1 MMKKI
6 NQMIP
11 MNDEFDET
19 ETIQY
24 IKSYM
29 FIKGFAV
36 GRNLRQTMIALSLAR
51 QLHNGQYRKDGT
63 PYISHP
69 LKVCTTLIRYGIDDD
84 ITLAAALLHDV
95 LEDCQDKLPMSEKN
109 LITEYHLKKEIIEII
124 SLLTKESGM
133 SLNELN
139 LYFKKIEGNPKAAL
153 IKLSDR
159 LHNSST
165 LYTFTFPKMR
175 KYIQE
180 TSMFLIP
187 MASYGKKYY
196 SEYANA
202 FGILK
207 NSIESINRSMSIML
221 DKIEL
226 LENPTSSP
234 HFHKTESNPGG
245 AVTGCIQT

>member
-1 MMKKI
+1 MNKI
-6 NQMIP
+6 CPVIP

-19 ETIQY
+19 EAMQY
-24 IKSYM
+24 MKSYM

-36 GRNLRQTMIALSLAR
+36 GKNLRQTMIALSLAR
-51 QLHNGQYRKDGT
+51 QLHDGQYRKDGT

-69 LKVCTTLIRYGIDDD
+69 LKVCTTLISYGIDDD
-84 ITLAAALLHDV
+84 ITLAASLLHDV
-95 LEDCQDKLPMSEKN
+95 LEDCREKLAMGGKELVS
-109 LITEYHLKKEIIEII
+109 EYHLKKEILDII
-124 SLLTKESGM
+124 RLLTKESG
-133 SLNELN
+133 LGVHELN
-139 LYFKKIEGNPKAAL
+139 LYFKKIEENPKAAL

-196 SEYANA
+196 PEYANA

-207 NSIESINRSMSIML
+207 SNIDSMNRSMSIML
-221 DKIEL
+221 DKIEGM
-226 LENPTSSP
+226 EKSS
-234 HFHKTESNPGG
+234 
-245 AVTGCIQT
+245 

>member
-1 MMKKI
+1 MNKI
-6 NQMIP
+6 CPVIP

-19 ETIQY
+19 EAMQY
-24 IKSYM
+24 MKSYM

-36 GRNLRQTMIALSLAR
+36 GKNLRQTMIALSLAR
-51 QLHNGQYRKDGT
+51 QLHDGQYRKDGT

-69 LKVCTTLIRYGIDDD
+69 LKVCTTLISYGIDDD
-84 ITLAAALLHDV
+84 ITLAASLLHDV
-95 LEDCQDKLPMSEKN
+95 LEDCREKLAMGGKELVS
-109 LITEYHLKKEIIEII
+109 EYHLKKEILDII
-124 SLLTKESGM
+124 RLLTKESG
-133 SLNELN
+133 LGVNELN
-139 LYFKKIEGNPKAAL
+139 LYFKKIEENPKAAL

-196 SEYANA
+196 PEYANA
-202 FGILK
+202 FWILK
-207 NSIESINRSMSIML
+207 SNIDSMNRSMSIML
-221 DKIEL
+221 DKIEGM
-226 LENPTSSP
+226 EKSS
-234 HFHKTESNPGG
+234 
-245 AVTGCIQT
+245 

>member
-1 MMKKI
+1 MNKI
-6 NQMIP
+6 CPVIP

-19 ETIQY
+19 EAMQY
-24 IKSYM
+24 MKSYM

-36 GRNLRQTMIALSLAR
+36 GKNLRQTMIALSLAR
-51 QLHNGQYRKDGT
+51 QLHDGQYRKDGT

-69 LKVCTTLIRYGIDDD
+69 LKVCTTLISYGIDDD
-84 ITLAAALLHDV
+84 ITLAASLLHDV
-95 LEDCQDKLPMSEKN
+95 LEDCREKLAMGGKELVS
-109 LITEYHLKKEIIEII
+109 EYHLKKEILDII
-124 SLLTKESGM
+124 RLLTKESG
-133 SLNELN
+133 LGVNELN
-139 LYFKKIEGNPKAAL
+139 LYFKKIEENPKAAL

-196 SEYANA
+196 PEYANA

-207 NSIESINRSMSIML
+207 SNIDSMNRSMSIML
-221 DKIEL
+221 DKIEGM
-226 LENPTSSP
+226 EKSS
-234 HFHKTESNPGG
+234 
-245 AVTGCIQT
+245 